1 MMEPSVRPV
10 KLESQN
16 VLGRA
21 VEEYWKEANQAREK
35 GKLIAWTTPFYPTDI
50 LTTLDIF
57 PIVPENHAATAG
69 VRKMSTELCE
79 MAEIHGYSPDICSY
93 ARTELGSSY
102 AGTLV
107 EKGVPDQA
115 APDLIL
121 ISNNQCTT
129 IAKWFEAE
137 SRIFNVPFLMIDAP
151 IIHDHIHQE
160 DYARIVNYVKEQ
172 IQEHISFLEQFT
184 KRRFDYDR
192 FKECVALT
200 GKIGKLYGDILDMGQ
215 HIPSPL
221 TFFDAAIS
229 LPPILIFRGSQRGVD
244 CYETLLAE
252 LKERVKKKVG
262 AIPNEKYRL
271 YWDDGP
277 VWFELSKQV
286 KTFASF
292 GACPIIGPYPQNW
305 RLSFERLTPA
315 QPLESTA
322 EGVILPYANRAIGWS
337 IDFVTKMAKDF
348 SLDGM
353 VMGANKT
360 CKAYRLRQ
368 MDIAKAVEEKI
379 GIPSVFFDVDL
390 CDSRLY
396 NDAHFQTRIQA
407 FIEVLET
414 RARRR
419 S

>member
-1 MMEPSVRPV
+1 MEAAVKPV

-16 VLGRA
+16 LIA
-21 VEEYWKEANQAREK
+21 KMVEEYWKEANQAKEE
-35 GKLIAWTTPFYPTDI
+35 GKPIAWTTPFYPTDI
-50 LTTLDIF
+50 LKTMDIF

-69 VRKMSTELCE
+69 VRKVSTELCE
-79 MAEIHGYSPDICSY
+79 MAETRGYSADICSY

-102 AGTLV
+102 GGTLTG
-107 EKGVPDQA
+107 KGVPNQP

-121 ISNNQCTT
+121 MSNNQCAT

-151 IIHDHIHQE
+151 ILHDHIPRE
-160 DYARIVNYVKEQ
+160 DYARIVSYIKEQ
-172 IQEHISFLEQFT
+172 IQEHINFLEEFT
-184 KRRFDYDR
+184 RRRFDYER
-192 FKECVALT
+192 FRECVALT
-200 GKIGKLYGDILDMGQ
+200 GKIGKLYGEILDMGKNV
-215 HIPSPL
+215 PSPL

-229 LPPILIFRGSQRGVD
+229 LPPILIFKGSQRGVN

-262 AIPNEKYRL
+262 AITNEKYRL

-286 KTFASF
+286 KTFTSF
-292 GACPIIGPYPQNW
+292 GACPVIGPYPQNW
-305 RLSFERLTPA
+305 RLSFEKLSPA

-322 EGVILPYANRAIGWS
+322 EGMILPYANRGIGWS
-337 IDFVTKMAKDF
+337 IDFVTQMVKDF
-348 SLDGM
+348 SIDGM

-360 CKAYRLRQ
+360 CKAYRVRQ
-368 MDIAKAVEEKI
+368 YDISKSVEEKM

-390 CDSRLY
+390 CHSRLY

-414 RARRR
+414 RAKRR